1 MKKTAVTAAVSS
13 LLSAAFVFTMTN
25 AFGGAIDAHSVYN
38 CDVNGDGVVNTADV
52 VALKKYLL
60 MVYSAKAING
70 DVNKDGEINA
80 LDMMRLVKKLLG

>member
-1 MKKTAVTAAVSS
+1 
-13 LLSAAFVFTMTN
+13 
-25 AFGGAIDAHSVYN
+25 
-38 CDVNGDGVVNTADV
+38 
-52 VALKKYLL
+52 